1 MENNETRDSLFAS
14 QSVSHTTRL
23 SGLHSNFQVG
33 KHAVFIS
40 LLINSLHQLW
50 HFPDT
55 NCEAHLQSV
64 PRVLFFTCAAV
75 LSGPK
80 NKETKSI
87 RPAVPRCFLTQ
98 LQT

>member
-1 MENNETRDSLFAS
+1 MENNETRDSWFAS

-23 SGLHSNFQVG
+23 SGLRSDFQVG

-64 PRVLFFTCAAV
+64 PRVLFFTCAAA

-80 NKETKSI
+80 IKKPNQCVQPCLGFS
-87 RPAVPRCFLTQ
+87 
-98 LQT
+98 